1 MTGGCTRERRVLEPY
16 YPCSPFAAVNPF
28 SAFPLLHL
36 CHGEYYPHSTDE
48 NEEAQRM
55 LGQNPGH
62 TAIEFSVLPPGT

>member
-16 YPCSPFAAVNPF
+16 YPRSPFAAVNPF

-55 LGQNPGH
+55 
-62 TAIEFSVLPPGT
+62 